1 MKIDA
6 ILRAFNIKS
15 VEEIEKLSSYFVSTD
30 DSGQEQVID
39 PNMVNKA
46 LKKFME
52 DQAALTSGDAGN
64 LLSKG
69 KPASLL
75 SWITYWVRPWKPRW
89 KYDYLSEWR
98 K

>member
-15 VEEIEKLSSYFVSTD
+15 VEEIEKLSSYFVTTD
-30 DSGQEQVID
+30 DNESEQVID

-52 DQAALTSGDAGN
+52 DQASLNSGDVGN
-64 LLSKG
+64 LHSKG
-69 KPASLL
+69 KSCVFEP
-75 SWITYWVRPWKPRW
+75 
-89 KYDYLSEWR
+89 EM
-98 K
+98 